1 MAGNYMTFITE
12 DIFMHIKEN
21 ATGIQHI
28 GIPTKDMD
36 ATIRFYESLGFERL
50 YETRNKEED
59 DGRVIFFQLHDLVLE
74 TYEVKDPKMVLG
86 AIDHFSI
93 NVKDIDD
100 AFHFINEA
108 GMNNTNDFIHFLPF
122 FENGVKFFKIEVPNK
137 ETVEFN
143 QYV

>member
-12 DIFMHIKEN
+12 DIFMHI
-21 ATGIQHI
+21 
-28 GIPTKDMD
+28 
-36 ATIRFYESLGFERL
+36 
-50 YETRNKEED
+50 
-59 DGRVIFFQLHDLVLE
+59 
-74 TYEVKDPKMVLG
+74 KDPKMVLG

-100 AFHFINEA
+100 AFRFINEA

-122 FENGVKFFKIEVPNK
+122 FENGVKFFKIEGPNK

>member
-1 MAGNYMTFITE
+1 
-12 DIFMHIKEN
+12 MHIKEN

-74 TYEVKDPKMVLG
+74 TYGLYQASYWHPV
-86 AIDHFSI
+86 
-93 NVKDIDD
+93 
-100 AFHFINEA
+100 
-108 GMNNTNDFIHFLPF
+108 FLH
-122 FENGVKFFKIEVPNK
+122 EL
-137 ETVEFN
+137 N
-143 QYV
+143 Q

>member
-1 MAGNYMTFITE
+1 
-12 DIFMHIKEN
+12 MHIKEN

-74 TYEVKDPKMVLG
+74 TYEVKDPKMILG

-100 AFHFINEA
+100 AFRFINEA

-122 FENGVKFFKIEVPNK
+122 FENGVKFFKIKGPNK

>member
-1 MAGNYMTFITE
+1 
-12 DIFMHIKEN
+12 MHIKEN

-74 TYEVKDPKMVLG
+74 TYEIKEPKMVLG

-122 FENGVKFFKIEVPNK
+122 FENGVKFFKIEGPNK

>member
-1 MAGNYMTFITE
+1 
-12 DIFMHIKEN
+12 MHIKEN

-59 DGRVIFFQLHDLVLE
+59 DRRVIFFQLHDLVLE

-100 AFHFINEA
+100 AFRFINEEQYQR
-108 GMNNTNDFIHFLPF
+108 FYSFSSFL
-122 FENGVKFFKIEVPNK
+122 
-137 ETVEFN
+137 
-143 QYV
+143 

>member
-1 MAGNYMTFITE
+1 
-12 DIFMHIKEN
+12 MHIKEN

-50 YETRNKEED
+50 YETRNKEEN

-74 TYEVKDPKMVLG
+74 TYEVKNSKMVLG

-108 GMNNTNDFIHFLPF
+108 GMNNTNDVIHFLPF
-122 FENGVKFFKIEVPNK
+122 FENGVKFFKIEGPNK

>member
-12 DIFMHIKEN
+12 VIFMHIKEN

-59 DGRVIFFQLHDLVLE
+59 VGRVIFFQLHDLILE
-74 TYEVKDPKMVLG
+74 TLERQYN
-86 AIDHFSI
+86 I
-93 NVKDIDD
+93 
-100 AFHFINEA
+100 
-108 GMNNTNDFIHFLPF
+108 
-122 FENGVKFFKIEVPNK
+122 FKKIRNA
-137 ETVEFN
+137 
-143 QYV
+143 QH

>member
-1 MAGNYMTFITE
+1 
-12 DIFMHIKEN
+12 MHIKEN

-86 AIDHFSI
+86 AIDHF
-93 NVKDIDD
+93 
-100 AFHFINEA
+100 
-108 GMNNTNDFIHFLPF
+108 
-122 FENGVKFFKIEVPNK
+122 FENGVKFFKIEGPNK

>member
-1 MAGNYMTFITE
+1 
-12 DIFMHIKEN
+12 MHIKEN

-100 AFHFINEA
+100 AFRFINEA
-108 GMNNTNDFIHFLPF
+108 GMNNTDDFIHFLPLLFLLEVVHMHLLYLLPLF
-122 FENGVKFFKIEVPNK
+122 FLLWQKYYAFLTYP
-137 ETVEFN
+137 
-143 QYV
+143 